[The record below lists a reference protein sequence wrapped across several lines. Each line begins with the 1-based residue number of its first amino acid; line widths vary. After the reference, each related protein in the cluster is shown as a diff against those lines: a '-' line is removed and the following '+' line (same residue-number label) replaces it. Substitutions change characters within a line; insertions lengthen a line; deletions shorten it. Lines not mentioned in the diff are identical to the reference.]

1 MEVLLMLCCIL
12 IFQNYF
18 YLQQPEMLEK
28 FEINADTGVITTKVE
43 FDR

>member
-1 MEVLLMLCCIL
+1 MEVLLMLCCIIL
-12 IFQNYF
+12 QNYF